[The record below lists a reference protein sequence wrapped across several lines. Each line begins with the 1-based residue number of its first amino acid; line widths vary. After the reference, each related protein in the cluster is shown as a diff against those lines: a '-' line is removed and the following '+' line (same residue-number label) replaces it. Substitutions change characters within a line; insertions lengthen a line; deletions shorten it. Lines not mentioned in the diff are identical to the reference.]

1 MEEFSLWP
9 RVGERWFQDDS
20 RALYFLCT
28 LILVLLYQLHLRLL
42 GIGSLR
48 LETPVLYYL
57 LSKVGHIKNGCN
69 SLGGDGL
76 VAKSRP
82 TLVTLWIVAHQTLLL
97 MGFPRQDYRRG
108 LPFSSP
114 GDFAN
119 SGVELTSPALQLDT
133 LLLSYQGTRVHHLA
147 LSCFNLLTIQ
157 LILDLSPKF
166 QCSCSYDT
174 DPVAL

>member
-1 MEEFSLWP
+1 MYFNSSIIVSAPPQTIGHWIPE
-9 RVGERWFQDDS
+9 VGDP
-20 RALYFLCT
+20 CI
-28 LILVLLYQLHLRLL
+28 ILFAKQSWTH
-42 GIGSLR
+42 
-48 LETPVLYYL
+48 
-57 LSKVGHIKNGCN
+57 KNGYN

-97 MGFPRQDYRRG
+97 MGFPRQDYRSG

-133 LLLSYQGTRVHHLA
+133 LLLSYQGTRLHHLA

-166 QCSCSYDT
+166 QCSCSYGT
-174 DPVAL
+174 NPVAL